1 MRKSILSTAML
12 IALGSSFSAHAA
24 SSPPDMTVVEYFHR
38 PTAHYFMTGSAAE
51 QRALDSDALQADFV
65 RSGRTFSAWSPQV
78 SARPTDAVPVTRFF
92 QPKLASHVY
101 TSHAGDVGTLR
112 SLPVK
117 SDGTGFSDEGI
128 AFFVMQPID
137 QRCATGTKAIYRSYN
152 NRPDG
157 NHRYSNEIEV
167 HASMTKLGFVDER
180 TAFCAP
186 TITTDLTAE
195 AKAGTPRATS
205 ENSKISGVVSGFAS
219 ISNFMLGAQKVDAS
233 NARFEHGASGALANG
248 IAIRVEG
255 VVINGV
261 LVATEVKLPE
271 GTSSMIDEIKG
282 FVTAIGSGGN
292 LFVNGV
298 AVDASKAILTGGT
311 LAQLVIGVEVEMH
324 GNFVNSVFVATTL
337 HIEDRFAPGT
347 PPSGIA
353 PTAGL
358 AEVEGLVGNFV
369 SASNFTVNGQKID
382 ASNGV
387 FEDGTAA
394 SLANGVVVEVHG
406 TVTNGVLIATRVEI
420 KNDDDDDDDDNPTA
434 GLAEILGTVSG
445 FVSASNFT
453 VNGQN
458 VDATNAVFKDGSA
471 ASLANGVLVEVKG
484 NVLNGVLIATR
495 VEIKGSPSGTT
506 PTPGAEFEA
515 KGTISA
521 FVSVASFSVG
531 GGTIDATNASFE
543 RGTASDLRNGVL
555 VEVKGVVVGGVV
567 KATRVR
573 FER

>member
-1 MRKSILSTAML
+1 MQKSILFTAVFV
-12 IALGSSFSAHAA
+12 ALGSSFSVHAA

-38 PTAHYFMTGSAAE
+38 GTAHYFMTGSAAE
-51 QRALDSDALQADFV
+51 QRLLDSPALRGDFA
-65 RSGRTFSAWSPQV
+65 RSGRTFSAWSPQ
-78 SARPTDAVPVTRFF
+78 AADRPADAVAVMRFF
-92 QPKLASHVY
+92 QPKVASHVY
-101 TSHAGDVGTLR
+101 TSHAVDIAALR
-112 SLPVK
+112 AYPQK
-117 SDGTGFSDEGI
+117 ADGTGFSDEGI
-128 AFFVMQPID
+128 AFFAMQAID

-157 NHRYSNEIEV
+157 NHRYSNEIEL

-186 TITTDLTAE
+186 TISIDLTAE

-205 ENSKISGVVSGFAS
+205 ENSKISGVVSAFVS
-219 ISNFMLGAQKVDAS
+219 LSNFMLGTQKVDAS

-248 IAIRVEG
+248 VAVRVEG

-271 GTSSMIDEIKG
+271 GATSMVDEIKG

-298 AVDASKAILTGGT
+298 AVDASKAVLTGGT
-311 LAQLVIGVEVEMH
+311 LAQLVIGVEVEVN
-324 GNFVNSVFVATTL
+324 GNFVNGVFVATTL

-347 PPSGIA
+347 PPSGTP

-358 AEVEGLVGNFV
+358 AEIEGLVGNFV

-382 ASNGV
+382 ASNAV

-420 KNDDDDDDDDNPTA
+420 KNDDNDNDDNPAA

-453 VNGQN
+453 VNGQK

-484 NVLNGVLIATR
+484 NVVNGVLIATR

-521 FVSVASFSVG
+521 FVSVASFLVG
-531 GGTIDATNASFE
+531 GSTIDATNASFE
-543 RGTASDLRNGVL
+543 RGTAADLRNGVL